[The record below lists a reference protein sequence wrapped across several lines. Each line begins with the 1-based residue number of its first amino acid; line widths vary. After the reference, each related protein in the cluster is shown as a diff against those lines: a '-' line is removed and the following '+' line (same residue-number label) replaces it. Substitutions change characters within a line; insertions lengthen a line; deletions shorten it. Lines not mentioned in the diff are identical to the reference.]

1 MVKRVGV
8 YWNSGKT
15 HGLSVARSVIELAQG
30 SDMEPVLDAAL
41 ADALGE
47 RGGLSVDQMAAE
59 CDAIVVLGGDGTI
72 LSAYAV
78 SQYRPHGLHDRA
90 YTRGIAGRDEAAAR
104 GRVRGGAAHDDM
116 RVVRRYAGADRA

>member
-8 YWNSGKT
+8 YWNSGKA

-47 RGGLSVDQMAAE
+47 RGGLSVDQTVPY
-59 CDAIVVLGGDGTI
+59 CRRLRRRRGTTCLCWESI
-72 LSAYAV
+72 SATWA
-78 SQYRPHGLHDRA
+78 S
-90 YTRGIAGRDEAAAR
+90 
-104 GRVRGGAAHDDM
+104 
-116 RVVRRYAGADRA
+116 

>member
-59 CDAIVVLGGDGTI
+59 CDVIVVLGGDGTRSDAARSSRGVSVHVHAA
-72 LSAYAV
+72 LGKAGRSAGLDLGDGSGVFLAV
-78 SQYRPHGLHDRA
+78 DNRQRHDR
-90 YTRGIAGRDEAAAR
+90 
-104 GRVRGGAAHDDM
+104 
-116 RVVRRYAGADRA
+116 VRRISA